1 MKKVLKLNKNK
12 VFYIIMGVLLFSVVA
27 ATGVKL
33 FIDFRGNDEKEV
45 VTKKKLDS
53 LDVYGYTLDDL
64 DTDTYKKYFNELRE
78 VLNKDDIDYK
88 EYASV
93 LTKLFV
99 TDFYTLD
106 NKITSSDIGGEE
118 FVHSDVVDNFKL
130 NAGDTMYNHVKNNV
144 YGDRTQELP
153 EVNSVSI
160 ESTEEVKYTYNKKE
174 YEAYK
179 VTASWDYVK
188 DLGYEKNGVF
198 YLIKDNNKLNIVETN

>member
-88 EYASV
+88 
-93 LTKLFV
+93 
-99 TDFYTLD
+99 
-106 NKITSSDIGGEE
+106 EE